1 MRPLIL
7 FASAVALFALCS
19 APARANDSEAE
30 IAIGGLTLKRSDAIS
45 MESEDL
51 YISRD
56 RIRVTYRFLNTS
68 DAPVETLV
76 AFPLP
81 EIPPAQEDVSGY
93 WGDVAE
99 LSFRT
104 LVDGQPIALENVE
117 QAIFKDQD
125 VSARLKAL
133 GVPLNRFSKNFDS
146 AINALAKADRDK
158 LVADGLLRDDGFG
171 DQHYWAALWAL
182 RTSIT
187 RRQTFPPKAA
197 ATVEHEY
204 VPRAGGSVGGG
215 LDPSQRKSDY
225 FAQVRRKYCIDD
237 EFLASFDRKLKTSK
251 KGDGL
256 AYSEVWL
263 GYVLK
268 TGANWK
274 GPIRDFRLVVDK
286 GKKDSLVSFCA
297 EGVKK
302 ISPTQFESRRR
313 DFTPTQDL
321 NVLIADFT
329 R

>member
-1 MRPLIL
+1 MRSFVFIP
-7 FASAVALFALCS
+7 SAIVLLALCS
-19 APARANDSEAE
+19 VSAGANDSEAE
-30 IAIGGLTLKRSDAIS
+30 IAIGGLTLKRSEAIA

-81 EIPPAQEDVSGY
+81 EIPPAQEDISGY

-99 LSFRT
+99 LKFRT
-104 LVDGQPIALENVE
+104 LVDGRPVALDSIE

-133 GVPLNRFSKNFDS
+133 GVPLNRFSKKFNF
-146 AINALAKADRDK
+146 AVNALAKADRDK

-171 DQHYWAALWAL
+171 DQRYWAALWAL
-182 RTSIT
+182 RTSVT
-187 RRQTFPPKAA
+187 RRQTFPPQAA
-197 ATVEHEY
+197 AIVEHEY

-215 LDPSQRKSDY
+215 LDPSQRKSGY
-225 FAQVRRKYCIDD
+225 FAQTRRKYCIDD
-237 EFLASFDRKLKTSK
+237 DFLASFDRKLKTSK
-251 KGDGL
+251 QREGL
-256 AYSEVWL
+256 AYSEIWL

-286 GKKDSLVSFCA
+286 GRKDSLVSFCA

-313 DFTPTQDL
+313 DFTPTHDL
-321 NVLIADFT
+321 NVLIVDFI